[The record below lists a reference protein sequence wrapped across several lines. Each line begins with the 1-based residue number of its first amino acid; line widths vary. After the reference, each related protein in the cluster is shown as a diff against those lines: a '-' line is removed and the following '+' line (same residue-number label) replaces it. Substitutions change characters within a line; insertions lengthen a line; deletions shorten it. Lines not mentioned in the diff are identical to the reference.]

1 MDVKINNNPKTNN
14 RFWYALDNAAKIF
27 PAIITREVT
36 SVIRISTKLMEPVQV
51 EAFRKAV
58 LVVEKR
64 FPYYLVQLRKG
75 FFWYYLEHLPHHI
88 TIETDDKE
96 CCRKFEK
103 GDLLLRFLI
112 WEKSISLEVSHI
124 LTDGGGAFEFLRT
137 VLILYFKECGVAIPE
152 DFSYKKPQEKW
163 SEEEFEDAYKRY
175 FKEEV
180 PPLVRKSKAFHLPF
194 SLNASPRFHRTIV
207 NVSMRDIKRVAK
219 ANRVSL
225 TVYLAAVYLYILQDV
240 FEHLNPIS
248 KLKMSKILRVQV
260 PVNLRNIFS
269 SQTMRNFSL
278 FVMPEIDLRLGHYSF
293 EEILRSV
300 YHQMELETEEKL
312 INKNIS
318 RNVGSEKKIYVRSI
332 PLFVKSLILKAKFNS
347 LGTSQFSGV
356 VTNLGR
362 VDLPPEVADKIDY
375 FVLTAPPPNKMLKI
389 SCAVVGF
396 NERLTLCFGSVTKS
410 HEFEERFVRFLNENK
425 IFAES
430 EESNQINS

>member
-1 MDVKINNNPKTNN
+1 MDVKNSNNPKAKN
-14 RFWYALDNAAKIF
+14 RFWHTLDNAAKIF

-36 SVIRISTKLMEPVQV
+36 SVIRISAKLKEPVRI

-58 LVVEKR
+58 LMAENR

-88 TIETDDKE
+88 AIETDNKE

-103 GDLLLRFLI
+103 GGLLLRFLI
-112 WEKSISLEVSHI
+112 WKNSISLEVSHI

-137 VLILYFKECGVAIPE
+137 VLILYFQECGASIPE

-163 SEEEFEDAYKRY
+163 PAEEFEDAYKRF
-175 FKEEV
+175 FKEDV
-180 PPLVRKSKAFHLPF
+180 PPMVRRSKAFHLPF
-194 SLNASPRFHRTIV
+194 SLNSTPRFHRTIV
-207 NVSMRDIKRVAK
+207 DVSMSDIKQVAK
-219 ANRVSL
+219 ENRVSL
-225 TVYLAAVYLYILQDV
+225 TVYLVSVYLFVLQDI

-248 KLKMSKILRVQV
+248 KLKISKVLRIQV
-260 PVNLRNIFS
+260 PVNLRNIFP

-332 PLFVKSLILKAKFNS
+332 PLFIKSMILKAKFNS
-347 LGTSQFSGV
+347 LGTSQYSGV
-356 VTNLGR
+356 VTNLGK
-362 VDLPPEVADKIDY
+362 VGLPPEVGSWINH

-396 NERLTLCFGSVTKS
+396 NERLTLCFGSVVKS
-410 HEFEERFVRFLNENK
+410 GEFEERFVQFLNENK
-425 IFAES
+425 ISAKS
-430 EESNQINS
+430 EEL